1 MPHAHSAGRRKPPT
15 QRRLLLRCSQLI
27 FLQLLLSHYSL
38 QHAIKNEH
46 SSANA
51 TSNNSTRPR
60 ATDAASSESY
70 FVPHRF
76 SSSNNITILHEV
88 HEIATHADRPLVL
101 NTHEV
106 LPVKPLKKKPYTL
119 LDKTIF
125 PEYEK
130 ARTLK
135 EYELHPVTFDFNLSD
150 LEDLEH
156 ETVKKGDLSA
166 EEKHLLRNAE
176 EPVLS
181 YNERVP
187 YVGLGSEVG
196 LEGFG
201 GATDVTVHI
210 YTTENSLLATNATLA
225 STTTQAPIITTPNV
239 VATISPHIFKV
250 HKNKTL
256 KKGRELLKQEEETP
270 KAAGNNVNSISHYFG
285 VDTIVGEVNATA
297 ASLHSANFFQIIT
310 NLYDHF
316 YWQASE
322 IRTKVSTA
330 CGLEMQAYLTGL
342 HGNFD
347 WAQKAFYLPALQ
359 VASNFPQLNS
369 VFMNCVLVIITREC
383 ANQQQKYRRE
393 KEPNDDYEGDT
404 HNPRRSQTS
413 QTLKR
418 TPVNDCVVGQRRH
431 VNLQV
436 GECLPRSCNAHD
448 VHAILTLD
456 PHAQMLVALNTAA
469 INQAQY
475 NQSIGHGHSN
485 SSSGN
490 HTIIQVL
497 HVRAVPGAF
506 SYWRE
511 LKFQIFLSFVFSLLL
526 LVITATWY
534 QAKLNQLQLTSPH
547 IAAISA
553 KIDAVMAAAIAGASG
568 GRGGSGGDGIAT
580 IDASV
585 AGTYTNNA
593 GGGNSG
599 AFKSTRAVPA
609 FELYQ
614 MSTLTTENNN
624 VLDIEADVSGNKTA
638 NSASS
643 SSSANGSGGQANGN
657 SNGAAGTAAA
667 TVGTTKGGGVAG
679 GGGGG
684 SIASN
689 SSSVRRIH
697 GELSA
702 TDVEK
707 SHMADYRLETSSSM
721 GASSTYETRKQLGLH
736 EKFLLCFAFQTNAGS
751 ILNMTENKEQQ
762 TSCVHGLRVF
772 SVLWTIMVHTYLQMF
787 TIGENRFQ
795 RNIVERSFWYQFVG
809 NATFSVDTFFFISG
823 FLVTL
828 LFLKQDK
835 KYPDDTGQYFRRSMK
850 DTGFLLIYRYIRL
863 TPAYLFVI
871 LFNDFALRQ
880 TFDNSVFQ
888 PNVAA
893 DTCSRFW
900 WRNILYINN
909 FYPLSEICMIWSWYM
924 ANDMQFFVMSS
935 LLLVLSI
942 KYFKTAAIILCSFL
956 LSSWGV
962 SGIISL
968 HYRYTHKV
976 ANPFESFDFL
986 YDKPWQR
993 VGTYIMELQHLNT
1006 KAKRQTN
1013 SIFNYF

>member
-1 MPHAHSAGRRKPPT
+1 YDASGRYRG
-15 QRRLLLRCSQLI
+15 QL
-27 FLQLLLSHYSL
+27 FFGNDKWLGQ
-38 QHAIKNEH
+38 KN
-46 SSANA
+46 
-51 TSNNSTRPR
+51 
-60 ATDAASSESY
+60 
-70 FVPHRF
+70 FC
-76 SSSNNITILHEV
+76 
-88 HEIATHADRPLVL
+88 
-101 NTHEV
+101 
-106 LPVKPLKKKPYTL
+106 
-119 LDKTIF
+119 
-125 PEYEK
+125 
-130 ARTLK
+130 
-135 EYELHPVTFDFNLSD
+135 YELN
-150 LEDLEH
+150 
-156 ETVKKGDLSA
+156 
-166 EEKHLLRNAE
+166 R
-176 EPVLS
+176 
-181 YNERVP
+181 
-187 YVGLGSEVG
+187 
-196 LEGFG
+196 
-201 GATDVTVHI
+201 
-210 YTTENSLLATNATLA
+210 
-225 STTTQAPIITTPNV
+225 
-239 VATISPHIFKV
+239 
-250 HKNKTL
+250 
-256 KKGRELLKQEEETP
+256 
-270 KAAGNNVNSISHYFG
+270 
-285 VDTIVGEVNATA
+285 
-297 ASLHSANFFQIIT
+297 
-310 NLYDHF
+310 
-316 YWQASE
+316 
-322 IRTKVSTA
+322 
-330 CGLEMQAYLTGL
+330 
-342 HGNFD
+342 
-347 WAQKAFYLPALQ
+347 
-359 VASNFPQLNS
+359 QLNPDERKH
-369 VFMNCVLVIITREC
+369 FEFEFNAALV
-383 ANQQQKYRRE
+383 ALHLSMPQQ
-393 KEPNDDYEGDT
+393 
-404 HNPRRSQTS
+404 
-413 QTLKR
+413 L
-418 TPVNDCVVGQRRH
+418 H

-534 QAKLNQLQLTSPH
+534 QAKLNQLQLSSPH

-568 GRGGSGGDGIAT
+568 GRGGGGGDGIAT

-643 SSSANGSGGQANGN
+643 SSSANGTGGQANGN

-667 TVGTTKGGGVAG
+667 TVGTTKGGGVAGGG

-787 TIGENRFQ
+787 TIGENR
-795 RNIVERSFWYQFVG
+795 
-809 NATFSVDTFFFISG
+809 
-823 FLVTL
+823 
-828 LFLKQDK
+828 
-835 KYPDDTGQYFRRSMK
+835 
-850 DTGFLLIYRYIRL
+850 
-863 TPAYLFVI
+863 
-871 LFNDFALRQ
+871 
-880 TFDNSVFQ
+880 
-888 PNVAA
+888 
-893 DTCSRFW
+893 
-900 WRNILYINN
+900 
-909 FYPLSEICMIWSWYM
+909 
-924 ANDMQFFVMSS
+924 
-935 LLLVLSI
+935 
-942 KYFKTAAIILCSFL
+942 
-956 LSSWGV
+956 
-962 SGIISL
+962 
-968 HYRYTHKV
+968 
-976 ANPFESFDFL
+976 
-986 YDKPWQR
+986 
-993 VGTYIMELQHLNT
+993 
-1006 KAKRQTN
+1006 
-1013 SIFNYF
+1013 